1 MRIGQPDD
9 SFEQEADRIAE
20 KVMAGELVSPRWS
33 LSNIAINPRLQRKC
47 ACAGGAE
54 CEECK
59 EQGRIRRK
67 AIGQAETE
75 RAPTAV
81 QEVLS
86 SPGRPLDQAVRNQFE
101 PLFGVDFSNVRLHTG
116 EQAAESARA
125 IKALA
130 YTSGNNI
137 VFAQYAPGTESGRK
151 LLAHELAHVFQQQ
164 QSPLSFIQ
172 RAPAPPAQA
181 DWWTAKDIGVKP
193 EVKFWDDM
201 RLFFPKDA
209 RKFSGAGMANIPN
222 IDCDD
227 NGLVSIGK
235 GYWDEADPMKR
246 KTSIIPMITKM
257 DVKRYDQA
265 RIDDE
270 DLTNE
275 EIVTKLKGLQA
286 VGLQAYIQRLTAN
299 SSFINNGQV
308 IAYLNGDDA
317 AKTRIANSAKE
328 KLLDWKF
335 AENRLTDADF
345 RDEKINTRL
354 RGLTTAEKT
363 AKAEKA
369 KEFATK
375 TGEDT
380 AQLQTFLK
388 TQTTTS
394 TPMPAGATASAA
406 GGFTLSQPNVDIIV
420 LPDVSGGR
428 GNETGFK
435 TNLPENFSFRMDQTG
450 RITEFFRQEGRNR
463 VPIDF
468 PARLQITITT
478 RFEDINKADE
488 RSAYGKGTT
497 EKDIEWG
504 ARTLRFHEG
513 SHGKVFI
520 DVIKSTNVP
529 SLAIG
534 SVKRA
539 DIETITNM
547 FTTMGVQSCQL
558 VDQVGTTQDAFLQTP
573 EGRASGIV
581 SCNRQNAPRRR

>member
-1 MRIGQPDD
+1 
-9 SFEQEADRIAE
+9 
-20 KVMAGELVSPRWS
+20 
-33 LSNIAINPRLQRKC
+33 
-47 ACAGGAE
+47 
-54 CEECK
+54 
-59 EQGRIRRK
+59 
-67 AIGQAETE
+67 
-75 RAPTAV
+75 
-81 QEVLS
+81 
-86 SPGRPLDQAVRNQFE
+86 
-101 PLFGVDFSNVRLHTG
+101 
-116 EQAAESARA
+116 
-125 IKALA
+125 
-130 YTSGNNI
+130 
-137 VFAQYAPGTESGRK
+137 
-151 LLAHELAHVFQQQ
+151 
-164 QSPLSFIQ
+164 
-172 RAPAPPAQA
+172 
-181 DWWTAKDIGVKP
+181 
-193 EVKFWDDM
+193 
-201 RLFFPKDA
+201 
-209 RKFSGAGMANIPN
+209 
-222 IDCDD
+222 
-227 NGLVSIGK
+227 
-235 GYWDEADPMKR
+235 
-246 KTSIIPMITKM
+246 MITKM